1 MADNIDVTP
10 GTGKTVATTDIGG
23 AQFQN
28 VIVTDD
34 AGAPV
39 DFSAA
44 VPVTQGTSPWI
55 VAGGGTAGAPGAAVL
70 TIQGVAAGTSV
81 IVGGATADDA
91 AATGNPVQVAGKFT
105 ASAPTFADGDTAQLR
120 LTAKGHLIVGGST
133 ADDAAAPAAADTY
146 PVVAGG
152 IYRGTMP
159 TYTDGDRAQLHFGT
173 RGALSVQLISAD
185 GATGVTS
192 QGNST
197 DLATSATA
205 RNLQTIS
212 YAFALGASQMER
224 VRTIAGTFGSP
235 LGVLAV
241 EQAGSSFGRQTTNTT
256 TTHKSGAG
264 ILHKIVVNT
273 KGASANTATVYDN
286 TAGSGT
292 VIAVIDTV
300 NINSQALEYD
310 LAFATGLTIVTATGT
325 PADLTIVY
333 R

>member
-212 YAFALGASQMER
+212 YAFALGASQME
-224 VRTIAGTFGSP
+224 
-235 LGVLAV
+235 LAV